1 MRNKTVNTSCLL
13 YTLCWEWFCVTVW
26 KKDNQK
32 NVWISTWTFGLAL
45 AAHFQPPGEMKRSFT
60 HMSLMA
66 LSKRSRD
73 VMLGFYL
80 ALPSLWLTGFQWC
93 WDQGS
98 SQPSPWCCSSSSW
111 ASHHLLSGVSRAASW
126 RNLVVQSLSIQGES
140 FFSRTFM

>member
-32 NVWISTWTFGLAL
+32 NVCISTWTFGLAL
-45 AAHFQPPGEMKRSFT
+45 AAHLQPPGEMKMSFT

-80 ALPSLWLTGFQWC
+80 ALPS
-93 WDQGS
+93 
-98 SQPSPWCCSSSSW
+98 
-111 ASHHLLSGVSRAASW
+111 
-126 RNLVVQSLSIQGES
+126 
-140 FFSRTFM
+140 